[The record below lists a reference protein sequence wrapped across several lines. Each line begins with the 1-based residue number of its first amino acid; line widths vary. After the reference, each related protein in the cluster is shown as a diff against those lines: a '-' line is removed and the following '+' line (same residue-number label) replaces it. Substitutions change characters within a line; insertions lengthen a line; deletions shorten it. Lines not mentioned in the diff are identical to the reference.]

1 MRAAVDTRAMRTH
14 LAAACL
20 LAAAWVPAR
29 AGTPAP
35 GFTDEAYVTGLANPT
50 AIAFLPDGR
59 LLITEKGGFGGAANA
74 ALKLFDGTSTTT
86 LVTLPV
92 CTDSEMGL
100 LGVAV
105 DPAFATNGFIYL
117 YRSAPGTGGCGTA
130 TGRFNQ
136 VVRVTMA
143 GGTVNPSSLTVL
155 LDGIRTDD
163 GNHDG
168 GVLRIGPDG
177 KLYVGVGDTGLGD
190 NRGGPGSSTNPY
202 AQDLSSLN
210 GKILRL
216 ALDGSVPPDNPF
228 VGTAGAR
235 GEIFAYGFR
244 NPFRMSFD
252 PVTGQLWAGDVGDE
266 TVEEIDIVHAGGN
279 YAWPHCEG
287 TLPHGC
293 EQPGDVD
300 PIFTYLHSGSASL
313 GECVIGGTFAGSAF
327 GALAG
332 DYVFG
337 DCVSSVVYRVAP
349 NAARNGLAATPVA
362 VATNAGTPA
371 DFVTGPDGAVYYTA
385 VGDGEVRRLAA
396 VPAGGDQLL
405 GGKKLVLHAGSTPAR
420 ATLAALSASGGVVLG
435 GPSDDPTVAGGS
447 LRVRG
452 ATFDVTYPLPAANW
466 TLLGKPGQGKGF
478 KYKDA
483 TLAAGPVKT
492 AQVKAGGQVKAA
504 GKGAGLVQPLANDP
518 SPVDVVLTI
527 GARRYCM
534 EFGGGTFKPGKVF
547 TAKQAPAPAACP

>member
-1 MRAAVDTRAMRTH
+1 MRI
-14 LAAACL
+14 L
-20 LAAAWVPAR
+20 LAAMLVAGAWVSAR

-35 GFTDEAYVTGLANPT
+35 GFTDTPYVTGLSNPT

-59 LLITEKGGFGGAANA
+59 LLVAEKGGFGGAADA
-74 ALKLFDGTSTTT
+74 ALKLFAAGSTTT
-86 LVTLPV
+86 LVTIPV
-92 CTDSEMGL
+92 CTDAEMGL
-100 LGVAV
+100 LGIAI
-105 DPAFATNGFIYL
+105 DPAFAANGFVYL
-117 YRSAPGTGGCGTA
+117 YRSAAGAGGCGTP

-143 GGTVNPSSLTVL
+143 GGSVDPASLTVL
-155 LDGIRTDD
+155 LDGIRTDN

-177 KLYVGVGDTGLGD
+177 LLYVGVGDTGLGD
-190 NRGGPGSSTNPY
+190 NQGGPGSSTNPY
-202 AQDLSSLN
+202 AQDLGSLN

-216 ALDGSVPPDNPF
+216 GLDGSVPADNPF

-252 PVTGQLWAGDVGDE
+252 GATGRLWVGDVGDE
-266 TVEEIDIVHAGGN
+266 TVEEIDLVHAGGN
-279 YAWPHCEG
+279 YAWPRCEG

-293 EQPGDVD
+293 EQPGDVH
-300 PIFTYLHSGSASL
+300 PIFTYLHSGSGSL

-337 DCVSSVVYRVAP
+337 DCVSSAVYHVAP
-349 NAARNGLAATPVA
+349 NAARDGLAAAPAT
-362 VATNAGTPA
+362 VATNASTPA
-371 DFVTGPDGAVYYTA
+371 DFVTGPDGAVYYVS
-385 VGDGEVRRLAA
+385 VGGGEVRRLAA
-396 VPAGGDQLL
+396 APAGGDQPL
-405 GGKKLVLHAGSTPAR
+405 GGRTLALRAGSTPAR
-420 ATLAALSASGGVVLG
+420 ATLAVLSASGGVTLG
-435 GPSDDPTVAGGS
+435 GPGDDPTVAGGS

-492 AQVKAGGQVKAA
+492 AQVKTGTLVKAS
-504 GKGAGLVQPLANDP
+504 GKGTGLVQPLGADP

-534 EFGGGTFKPGKVF
+534 EFGGTTAFKAGKTF
-547 TAKQAPAPAACP
+547 TAKQAPAPTACP

>member
-1 MRAAVDTRAMRTH
+1 MRPS
-14 LAAACL
+14 LAFAPVLL
-20 LAAAWVPAR
+20 LAGLAGAAR

-35 GFTDEAYVTGLANPT
+35 GFTDDAYVSGLSSPT

-59 LLITEKGGFGGAANA
+59 LLIAEKGGFGGPAAA

-86 LVTLPV
+86 LATIPV

-105 DPAFATNGFIYL
+105 DPSFASNGFIYL
-117 YRSAPGTGGCGTA
+117 YRSAAGAGGCA
-130 TGRFNQ
+130 TSSGRFNQ

-143 GGTVNPSSLTVL
+143 GSSIVPNSLTVL

-177 KLYVGVGDTGLGD
+177 LLYVGVGDTGLGD
-190 NRGGPGSSTNPY
+190 NQGGPGSSTNPY

-216 ALDGSVPPDNPF
+216 NLDGSVPPDNPF
-228 VGTAGAR
+228 VGTPGAR

-252 PVTGQLWAGDVGDE
+252 GATGKLWVGDVGDE

-313 GECVIGGTFAGSAF
+313 GECVIGGAFAGSAF

-337 DCVSSVVYRVAP
+337 DCVSSIVYHVAP
-349 NAARNGLAATPVA
+349 NPARDGLAGTPQVAATA
-362 VATNAGTPA
+362 AGTPA
-371 DFVTGPDGAVYYTA
+371 DFVAGPDGAIYYTS
-385 VGDGEVRRLAA
+385 VGNGEVRRLAA
-396 VPAGGDQLL
+396 APAGGDQPL
-405 GGKKLVLHAGSTPAR
+405 GGKKLALHAGSSPAR
-420 ATLAALSASGGVVLG
+420 ATLTVVSANSPVALG
-435 GPSDDPTVAGGS
+435 GPGDDPTVAGGS

-466 TLLGKPGQGKGF
+466 SLLGKAGQGKGF

-483 TLAAGPVKT
+483 ALSAGPVKT
-492 AQVKAGGQVKAA
+492 AQVKTGTLVRASA
-504 GKGAGLVQPLANDP
+504 KGAGLVQPLAGDP

-534 EFGGGTFKPGKVF
+534 EFGGTSTFKPGKVL